1 MGIAFVKLNVQ
12 NAEEDIYNNPDDI
25 LGNGIDF
32 LPNLKESKCQEINP
46 IK

>member
-1 MGIAFVKLNVQ
+1 MGIAFVSIQ

-25 LGNGIDF
+25 KWNRLILNIM
-32 LPNLKESKCQEINP
+32 EAKCQEINS